1 MRVLIVYGTT
11 EGQTRKICEQI
22 GTWMRDGGA
31 QVDLIDS
38 TIVPEEMNLHLY
50 DAFIAAGSLHQGK
63 HQSSLAHFVQA
74 HEVGLKGLPSAFL
87 SVSLTAISKDEKHQA
102 DAQKCIDQ
110 FIEQTGWHP
119 TFTKPVAG
127 ALKYTQYDWLRRMV
141 MRSIVKKEGGD
152 IDTSRDYEYT
162 DWEELKGFAAE
173 FLDALS
179 PEKKEGIL
187 TR

>member
-1 MRVLIVYGTT
+1 MKVLIVYGTT

-22 GTWMRDGGA
+22 GTWMRDAGA

-38 TIVPEEMNLHLY
+38 TIVPDEMNLQIY
-50 DAFIAAGSLHQGK
+50 DAFIAAGSLHQAK
-63 HQSSLAHFVQA
+63 HQASLAHFIQA
-74 HEVGLKGLPSAFL
+74 HEAGLKGLPSAFL
-87 SVSLTAISKDEKHQA
+87 SVSLTAISKDEKHRA

-119 TFTKPVAG
+119 TITKPVAG

-162 DWEELKGFAAE
+162 DWEDLKVFTSE
-173 FLDALS
+173 FLSAMAPKQEAALI
-179 PEKKEGIL
+179 G
-187 TR
+187 